1 MNRYLTSQERRLI
14 IGLVLVLATGTIVR
28 YHARHKA
35 SGDNPPPPATIQNHD
50 AEARF

>member
-28 YHARHKA
+28 YHARQKV
-35 SGDNPPPPATIQNHD
+35 SGDNPPAPRHHP
-50 AEARF
+50 EP